1 MKYVLLDVWLRTS
14 HEPMFRVD
22 DILTNV
28 EASFLHTFFACP
40 RVQLSIVMMLIVI
53 AWRLELSYHFLHH
66 RMETEEA
73 AALLTRAR
81 GGDTAAWDEIERRWK
96 IAETRADEEKQRADE
111 AQQRADEAQQRAD
124 DAQQRADEAQ
134 QLRDVISAAVK
145 ILRDNKR
152 WAIPRSCGQER
163 MMCGGGW

>member
-111 AQQRADEAQQRAD
+111 AQQRADEAQQ
-124 DAQQRADEAQ
+124 
-134 QLRDVISAAVK
+134 LRDVISAAVK